1 MGRLAYWE
9 LGVDFGEGVSS
20 YSVGDLELGV
30 WLGREDSSSCGG
42 GCGWEGEC

>member
-1 MGRLAYWE
+1 MYRE

-30 WLGREDSSSCGG
+30 WLGGEDGSLD
-42 GCGWEGEC
+42 